1 MRVETSLR
9 LPTTYPMEPSKS
21 FYQYA
26 PAAHF
31 LVTDED
37 AADFLQSQFTNELR
51 PFEVG
56 QASYGLWLDVKGK
69 VIADSVVLCEGA
81 EQFRVISERCVGEL
95 IGAHMERHIIAD
107 DVEIE
112 HVDLGF
118 GFELS
123 AQAVEALGLECPES
137 GRFIRFDGGI
147 LYSAQ
152 GPLYI
157 MVIDTESAAKLVT
170 EKLAGVGFIE
180 LSISE
185 RGLARI
191 DRGMPLVPEE
201 IGAADMPG
209 EGGLEHDAI
218 SFTKG
223 CYLGQE
229 VVARMH
235 NVGKAQRGLFVVRGE
250 GAIPELPLGLTNSD
264 SKQVGELRTAYTDG
278 ETWQGV
284 AILKT
289 RFAGVGETLRY
300 NTNEVCVLRA
310 LREGLAND

>member
-1 MRVETSLR
+1 MQSTTTSVDV
-9 LPTTYPMEPSKS
+9 SKS

-31 LVTDED
+31 IVTEED

-51 PFEVG
+51 PFKVG
-56 QASYGLWLDVKGK
+56 QATYGLWLDVKGK
-69 VIADSVVLCEGA
+69 VIADSVMLCEGA
-81 EQFRVISERCVGEL
+81 EQFRVISECCAGEL
-95 IGAHMERHIIAD
+95 ITAHMERHIIAD

-112 HVDLGF
+112 HVESGF
-118 GFELS
+118 GFELPT
-123 AQAVEALGLECPES
+123 QAVEALALDCPKS
-137 GRFIRFDGGI
+137 GRFLQIEGGI

-152 GPLYI
+152 DSIYN
-157 MVIDTESAAKLVT
+157 MVIHEESAAKLAF
-170 EKLAGVGFIE
+170 EKLTDLGFIE
-180 LSISE
+180 FSASE

-191 DRGMPLVPEE
+191 DRGRPSVPYE

-209 EGGLEHDAI
+209 EGGLERDAI

-250 GAIPELPLGLTNSD
+250 GAIPELPLALTNSD
-264 SKQVGELRTAYTDG
+264 SKQVGELRTAYQNG

-300 NTNEVCVLRA
+300 ETYEVSVVRA
-310 LREGLAND
+310 LRKAL

>member
-1 MRVETSLR
+1 MDS
-9 LPTTYPMEPSKS
+9 SKS

-26 PAAHF
+26 LAADF

-51 PFEVG
+51 PFELG
-56 QASYGLWLDVKGK
+56 QATYGLWLSVKGK
-69 VIADSVVLCEGA
+69 VIADSVVICEGA
-81 EQFRVISERCVGEL
+81 EQFRVISECCAGEL
-95 IGAHMERHIIAD
+95 IAAHMERHIIAD

-112 HVDLGF
+112 HSEPGYGL
-118 GFELS
+118 EIP
-123 AQAVEALGLECPES
+123 AQAVEALGLDCPKS
-137 GRFIRFDGGI
+137 GRFIRFKEGI
-147 LYSAQ
+147 IYSIQ
-152 GPLYI
+152 DSIYNVV
-157 MVIDTESAAKLVT
+157 MHKESAAKLVFEELT
-170 EKLAGVGFIE
+170 DLGFIE
-180 LSISE
+180 FSASE

-191 DRGMPLVPEE
+191 DRGRPSVPEE

-250 GAIPELPLGLTNSD
+250 GAIPDLPLVLTNSE
-264 SKQVGELRTAYTDG
+264 SKRVGELRTAYLDG

-289 RFAGVGETLRY
+289 RFAIVGETLRY
-300 NTNEVCVLRA
+300 NMNEVNVLRA
-310 LREGLAND
+310 LREGFVNG

>member
-1 MRVETSLR
+1 M
-9 LPTTYPMEPSKS
+9 YPSNS

-51 PFEVG
+51 PFELG
-56 QASYGLWLDVKGK
+56 QATYGLWLDVKGK
-69 VIADSVVLCEGA
+69 VIADSVVICEGA
-81 EQFRVISERCVGEL
+81 EQFRVISECCVDEL
-95 IGAHMERHIIAD
+95 IMTHMERHIIAD

-112 HVDLGF
+112 KGEWTY
-118 GFELS
+118 GFELT
-123 AQAVEALGLECPES
+123 AQAVEALGLECPKS
-137 GRFIRFDGGI
+137 GRFLRIEWGI
-147 LYSAQ
+147 LYSAHDSI
-152 GPLYI
+152 YN
-157 MVIDTESAAKLVT
+157 MVVYVESAAKLVF
-170 EKLAGVGFIE
+170 EKLTDLGFIE
-180 LSISE
+180 ISVSE

-191 DRGMPLVPEE
+191 ERGRPLVPDE
-201 IGAADMPG
+201 IGAADIPG
-209 EGGLEHDAI
+209 EGSLEHDAI

-250 GAIPELPLGLTNSD
+250 GVIPELPLALTNRD
-264 SKQVGELRTAYTDG
+264 SKQVGELRTAYQDG

-300 NTNEVCVLRA
+300 ETYEVSVVRA

>member
-1 MRVETSLR
+1 MQS
-9 LPTTYPMEPSKS
+9 TTITVDVSKS

-31 LVTDED
+31 IVTEED

-51 PFEVG
+51 PFKVG
-56 QASYGLWLDVKGK
+56 QATYGLWLDVKGK
-69 VIADSVVLCEGA
+69 VIADSVMLCEGA
-81 EQFRVISERCVGEL
+81 EQFRVISECCAGEL
-95 IGAHMERHIIAD
+95 ITAHMERHIIAD

-112 HVDLGF
+112 HVESGF
-118 GFELS
+118 GFELPT
-123 AQAVEALGLECPES
+123 QAVEALALDCPKS
-137 GRFIRFDGGI
+137 GRFLQIEGGI
-147 LYSAQ
+147 LYSTQ
-152 GPLYI
+152 DSIYN
-157 MVIDTESAAKLVT
+157 MVIHEESAAKLAF
-170 EKLAGVGFIE
+170 EKLTDLGFIE
-180 LSISE
+180 FSASE

-191 DRGMPLVPEE
+191 DRGRPSVPYE

-250 GAIPELPLGLTNSD
+250 GAIPDLPLVLTNSD
-264 SKQVGELRTAYTDG
+264 SKQVGELRTAYMNG

-289 RFAGVGETLRY
+289 RFVGVGETLGY
-300 NTNEVCVLRA
+300 DIHEVTVVRA
-310 LREGLAND
+310 LREGLKND

>member
-1 MRVETSLR
+1 MQS
-9 LPTTYPMEPSKS
+9 TTITMDASKS

-26 PAAHF
+26 PAGDF
-31 LVTDED
+31 IVTDED

-51 PFEVG
+51 PFNVG
-56 QASYGLWLDVKGK
+56 QATYGLWLDVKGK

-81 EQFRVISERCVGEL
+81 EQFRVISECCVGEL
-95 IGAHMERHIIAD
+95 IMAHMERHIIAD

-112 HVDLGF
+112 NGDSTY

-123 AQAVEALGLECPES
+123 AQAVEALGLECPKS
-137 GRFIRFDGGI
+137 GRFIQIEGGI
-147 LYSAQ
+147 LYSAHDSI
-152 GPLYI
+152 YNI
-157 MVIDTESAAKLVT
+157 VVYAESAAKLVF
-170 EKLAGVGFIE
+170 EKLTDLGFIE
-180 LSISE
+180 ISVSE

-191 DRGMPLVPEE
+191 ERGRPLVPDE
-201 IGAADMPG
+201 IGAADIPG
-209 EGGLEHDAI
+209 EGGLELDAI

-250 GAIPELPLGLTNSD
+250 GVIPDLPLSLTNSD
-264 SKQVGELRTAYTDG
+264 SKQVGELRTAYMDG

-289 RFAGVGETLRY
+289 RFAGVGETLKY
-300 NTNEVCVLRA
+300 DTSEVSVVRA
-310 LREGLAND
+310 LREDLVND

>member
-1 MRVETSLR
+1 MD
-9 LPTTYPMEPSKS
+9 PSKS
-21 FYQYA
+21 FYQFA
-26 PAAHF
+26 PAAHL

-51 PFEVG
+51 PFDLG
-56 QASYGLWLDVKGK
+56 QATYGLWLDVKGK
-69 VIADSVVLCEGA
+69 VIADSVVICEGA
-81 EQFRVISERCVGEL
+81 EQFRVISECCVGEL
-95 IGAHMERHIIAD
+95 IATHMERHIIAD

-112 HVDLGF
+112 HGQSTY
-118 GFELS
+118 GFELP
-123 AQAVEALGLECPES
+123 ARAVEALGLAYPDS
-137 GRFIRFDGGI
+137 GRFLLIEGGI
-147 LYSAQ
+147 LYSVQ
-152 GPLYI
+152 DSTYNMLIY
-157 MVIDTESAAKLVT
+157 TESVAKLVS
-170 EKLAGVGFIE
+170 EKLIDLGFIE
-180 LSISE
+180 FSASE

-191 DRGMPLVPEE
+191 DRGRPLVPDE

-209 EGGLEHDAI
+209 EGGMERDAI

-250 GAIPELPLGLTNSD
+250 GAIPELPLTLTNSD
-264 SKQVGELRTAYTDG
+264 SKQVGELRTAYLDG

-289 RFAGVGETLRY
+289 RFAGVGKTLRY
-300 NTNEVCVLRA
+300 ETYEVSVVRA
-310 LREGLAND
+310 LRNVLR

>member
-1 MRVETSLR
+1 MQS
-9 LPTTYPMEPSKS
+9 TTIAVDVSKS

-31 LVTDED
+31 IVTDED

-51 PFEVG
+51 PFKVG
-56 QASYGLWLDVKGK
+56 QATYGLWLDAKGK
-69 VIADSVVLCEGA
+69 VIADSVMLCEGA
-81 EQFRVISERCVGEL
+81 EQFRVISECCAGEL
-95 IGAHMERHIIAD
+95 ITAHMERHIIAD

-112 HVDLGF
+112 HVESGF
-118 GFELS
+118 GFELPT
-123 AQAVEALGLECPES
+123 QAVKALGLDCPKS
-137 GRFIRFDGGI
+137 GRFIRFKEGI
-147 LYSAQ
+147 IYSIQDSLYNVV
-152 GPLYI
+152 
-157 MVIDTESAAKLVT
+157 MHKESAAKLVFKELT
-170 EKLAGVGFIE
+170 DLGFIE
-180 LSISE
+180 FSASE

-191 DRGMPLVPEE
+191 DRGRPSVPEE

-250 GAIPELPLGLTNSD
+250 GAIPDLPLVLTNSE
-264 SKQVGELRTAYTDG
+264 SKQVGELRTAYLDG

-289 RFAGVGETLRY
+289 RFAIVGETLRY
-300 NTNEVCVLRA
+300 NIGEVNVLRA
-310 LREGLAND
+310 LREGFVNG

>member
-1 MRVETSLR
+1 MD
-9 LPTTYPMEPSKS
+9 PSKS

-51 PFEVG
+51 PFELG
-56 QASYGLWLDVKGK
+56 QATYGLWLDVKGK
-69 VIADSVVLCEGA
+69 VIADSVVICEGA
-81 EQFRVISERCVGEL
+81 EQFRVISECCFGEL
-95 IGAHMERHIIAD
+95 IAAHMERHIIAD
-107 DVEIE
+107 DVEIK
-112 HVDLGF
+112 HGQSTY
-118 GFELS
+118 GFELP
-123 AQAVEALGLECPES
+123 AQAVEALGFECPES
-137 GRFIRFDGGI
+137 GRFLIIEGGI
-147 LYSAQ
+147 LYSVQ
-152 GPLYI
+152 DSTYD
-157 MVIDTESAAKLVT
+157 MVFYTESVAKLAF
-170 EKLAGVGFIE
+170 EKLTDLGFIE
-180 LSISE
+180 LSACE

-191 DRGMPLVPEE
+191 DRGRPSVPDE

-209 EGGLEHDAI
+209 EGGLERDAI

-235 NVGKAQRGLFVVRGE
+235 NVGKAQRCLFVVRGK
-250 GAIPELPLGLTNSD
+250 GVIPELPRALTNSD
-264 SKQVGELRTAYTDG
+264 SKQVGELRTAYQDG

-300 NTNEVCVLRA
+300 ETYEVSVVRA
-310 LREGLAND
+310 LGEGLVDD

>member
-1 MRVETSLR
+1 MQF
-9 LPTTYPMEPSKS
+9 TTLLMDPSKS

-51 PFEVG
+51 PFELG
-56 QASYGLWLDVKGK
+56 QVTYGLWLDVKGK
-69 VIADSVVLCEGA
+69 VIADSVVICEGA
-81 EQFRVISERCVGEL
+81 EQFRVISECCVGEL
-95 IGAHMERHIIAD
+95 IIAHMKRHIIAD

-112 HVDLGF
+112 KGESTY
-118 GFELS
+118 GFELT
-123 AQAVEALGLECPES
+123 ALAVEALGLECPKS
-137 GRFIRFDGGI
+137 GRFLRIEGGI
-147 LYSAQ
+147 LYSVHDSI
-152 GPLYI
+152 YN
-157 MVIDTESAAKLVT
+157 MVVYVESVAKLVF
-170 EKLAGVGFIE
+170 EKLTDLGFIE
-180 LSISE
+180 ISVSE

-191 DRGMPLVPEE
+191 ERGRPLVPDE
-201 IGAADMPG
+201 IGVADIPG
-209 EGGLEHDAI
+209 EGSLEHDAI

-229 VVARMH
+229 VVARMY
-235 NVGKAQRGLFVVRGE
+235 NVGKAQRALFVVSGE
-250 GAIPELPLGLTNSD
+250 GVIPELPLALKNSD
-264 SKQVGELRTAYTDG
+264 SKQVGELRTAYMDG

-300 NTNEVCVLRA
+300 DTREVSVLRA

>member
-1 MRVETSLR
+1 MD
-9 LPTTYPMEPSKS
+9 PSKS
-21 FYQYA
+21 FYQFA
-26 PAAHF
+26 PAAHL

-51 PFEVG
+51 PFDLG
-56 QASYGLWLDVKGK
+56 QATYGLWLDVKGK
-69 VIADSVVLCEGA
+69 VIADSVVICEGA
-81 EQFRVISERCVGEL
+81 EQFRVISECCVGEL
-95 IGAHMERHIIAD
+95 IATHMERHIIAD

-112 HVDLGF
+112 HGQSTY
-118 GFELS
+118 GFELP
-123 AQAVEALGLECPES
+123 ARAVEALGLAYPDS
-137 GRFIRFDGGI
+137 GRFLLIEGGI
-147 LYSAQ
+147 LYSVQ
-152 GPLYI
+152 DSTYNMLIY
-157 MVIDTESAAKLVT
+157 TESVAKLVS
-170 EKLAGVGFIE
+170 EKLTDLGFIE
-180 LSISE
+180 FSASE

-191 DRGMPLVPEE
+191 DRGRPLVPDE

-209 EGGLEHDAI
+209 EGGLDRDAI

-250 GAIPELPLGLTNSD
+250 GAIPELPLALTNSD
-264 SKQVGELRTAYTDG
+264 SKQVGELRTAYLDG
-278 ETWQGV
+278 QTWQGV

-289 RFAGVGETLRY
+289 RFAGVGENLRY
-300 NTNEVCVLRA
+300 ETYEVSVLRA

>member
-1 MRVETSLR
+1 MQS
-9 LPTTYPMEPSKS
+9 TTLLMDPSKS

-51 PFEVG
+51 PFELG
-56 QASYGLWLDVKGK
+56 QATYGLWLDVKGK
-69 VIADSVVLCEGA
+69 VIADSVVICEGA
-81 EQFRVISERCVGEL
+81 EQFRVISECCAGEL
-95 IGAHMERHIIAD
+95 IVAHMKRHIIAD

-112 HVDLGF
+112 HCESGY
-118 GFELS
+118 GFELPT
-123 AQAVEALGLECPES
+123 QAVVALGLECLDS
-137 GRFIRFDGGI
+137 GRFLIIEGGI
-147 LYSAQ
+147 LYSAHDSI
-152 GPLYI
+152 YN
-157 MVIDTESAAKLVT
+157 MVVHTEPAAKLAF
-170 EKLAGVGFIE
+170 EKLTDLGFIE
-180 LSISE
+180 LSASD

-191 DRGMPLVPEE
+191 DRGRPLVPDE

-209 EGGLEHDAI
+209 EGGLERDAI

-235 NVGKAQRGLFVVRGE
+235 NVGKAQRGLFVLRGE
-250 GAIPELPLGLTNSD
+250 GAIPKLPLVLANSD
-264 SKQVGELRTAYTDG
+264 FKKVGELRTAYLDG

-289 RFAGVGETLRY
+289 RFAGAGETLRY
-300 NTNEVCVLRA
+300 DTHEMSVVRA
-310 LREGLAND
+310 LREGLKND

>member
-1 MRVETSLR
+1 MD
-9 LPTTYPMEPSKS
+9 PSKS
-21 FYQYA
+21 FYQFA
-26 PAAHF
+26 PAAHL

-51 PFEVG
+51 PFDLG
-56 QASYGLWLDVKGK
+56 QATYGLWLDVKGK
-69 VIADSVVLCEGA
+69 VIADSVVICEGA
-81 EQFRVISERCVGEL
+81 EQFRVISECCVGEL
-95 IGAHMERHIIAD
+95 IATHMERHIIAD

-112 HVDLGF
+112 HGQSTY
-118 GFELS
+118 GFELP
-123 AQAVEALGLECPES
+123 ARAVEALGLAYPES
-137 GRFIRFDGGI
+137 GRFLLIEGGI
-147 LYSAQ
+147 LYSVQ
-152 GPLYI
+152 DSTYNMLIY
-157 MVIDTESAAKLVT
+157 TESVAKLVS
-170 EKLAGVGFIE
+170 EKLTDLGFIE
-180 LSISE
+180 FSASE

-191 DRGMPLVPEE
+191 DRGRPLVPDE

-209 EGGLEHDAI
+209 EGGLDRDAI

-250 GAIPELPLGLTNSD
+250 GAIPELPLALTNSD
-264 SKQVGELRTAYTDG
+264 SKQVGELRTAYQNG

-300 NTNEVCVLRA
+300 ETYEVSVVRA
-310 LREGLAND
+310 LRNVLR